1 MRDCIFLVADSQM
14 EATFKGFLGR
24 VDAFQ
29 QLGTGQFEFDSTQD
43 IIRATGGND
52 PGVYVRGHLL
62 LDLYKVS
69 HRYAV
74 IVLDNQWDGSPGVT
88 QIEKGIANNML
99 ASGWAAD
106 QFVVIVIDPELEA
119 WIVQDAPE
127 ILTLFRLSLNS
138 YMSPKPWLVDQGLW
152 EDALP
157 KPTDPKTALQQLLRQ
172 STAQRVPPSAAN
184 YQKITR
190 CISVQH
196 CIDPSFHKLRSTLQT
211 WFPPATGGAS

>member
-14 EATFKGFLGR
+14 EATFRGFLSR
-24 VDAFQ
+24 ADVFQ
-29 QLGTGQFEFDSTQD
+29 ELGTGQFEFDPAQD

-62 LDLYKVS
+62 LDSYKAS

-99 ASGWAAD
+99 ANGWGVD
-106 QFVVIVIDPELEA
+106 QFVVIVIDPELET
-119 WIVQDAPE
+119 WVLQDAPQ
-127 ILTLFRLSLNS
+127 ILTLFRLNLNS
-138 YMSPKPWLVDQGLW
+138 YSSPKPWLVDQRLW
-152 EDALP
+152 DNALP

-184 YQKITR
+184 YQKITSR
-190 CISVQH
+190 VSVQH
-196 CIDPSFHKLRSTLQT
+196 CIDPAFCKLRSTLQT
-211 WFPPATGGAS
+211 WFPPNVGGTP